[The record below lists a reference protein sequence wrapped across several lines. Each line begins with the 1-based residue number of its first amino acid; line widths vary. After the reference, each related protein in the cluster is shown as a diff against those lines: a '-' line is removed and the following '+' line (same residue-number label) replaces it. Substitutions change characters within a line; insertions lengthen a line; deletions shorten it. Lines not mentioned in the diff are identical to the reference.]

1 MKKVLI
7 TGATGFLGG
16 YVVEEFRK
24 HGYHVVAVGRNEDKL
39 QKLKQANTT
48 VWRGDLSSLSELK
61 ETVDVVIHVAARSTV
76 WGKWQ
81 DFYADNVLGTEQVI
95 NFCLG
100 NNVKKLI
107 FISSPSIYSRRGD
120 KINIQEDDFDQNNRL
135 NNYIRSK
142 IMAEKLV
149 SQAQS
154 KNLNT
159 VIIRPRGIIGVGDTS
174 IVPRIL
180 KTNKR
185 FGVPLFQEGKNKVDL
200 TCVENVAVAIRLAA
214 ESSKANGNIYN
225 ITNGEPMALKQVLN
239 ALFAGINVTPKYRY
253 CNVTVFYGL
262 ASIIETI
269 YNLLRIDQEPPLT
282 RYTICTFAYS
292 QTLDISKAKRDLGY
306 EPILSI
312 REGIERYAKTY
323 NATHT

>member
-16 YVVEEFRK
+16 YVVDEFLK
-24 HGYHVVAVGRNEDKL
+24 HEYHVIAIGRNEDKL
-39 QKLKQANTT
+39 LKLKQHHTT
-48 VWRGDLSSLSELK
+48 VWRGDLSSLSELT
-61 ETVDVVIHVAARSTV
+61 EAVDIVIHVAARSTV

-81 DFYADNVLGTEQVI
+81 DFYEDNVLGTEQVI
-95 NFCLG
+95 TFCIR
-100 NNVKKLI
+100 NNVRKLV
-107 FISSPSIYSRRGD
+107 FISSPSIYSRRSN
-120 KINIQEDDFDQNNRL
+120 KLNIQEDDFDRNNHL

-154 KNLNT
+154 KGLNT

-180 KTNKR
+180 KTNKK
-185 FGVPLFQEGKNKVDL
+185 FGVPLFQEGKNNVDL
-200 TCVENVAVAIRLAA
+200 TCVENVALAIRLAS

-225 ITNGEPMALKQVLN
+225 ITNGEPMELKHVLDT
-239 ALFAGINVTPKYRY
+239 LFAGINVAPRYRY
-253 CNVTVFYGL
+253 CNVDLFYGL
-262 ASIIETI
+262 ASVVETI
-269 YNLLRIDQEPPLT
+269 YNLFRIDQEPPIT

-312 REGIERYAKTY
+312 NEGILRYAKTY
-323 NATHT
+323 HAPNT